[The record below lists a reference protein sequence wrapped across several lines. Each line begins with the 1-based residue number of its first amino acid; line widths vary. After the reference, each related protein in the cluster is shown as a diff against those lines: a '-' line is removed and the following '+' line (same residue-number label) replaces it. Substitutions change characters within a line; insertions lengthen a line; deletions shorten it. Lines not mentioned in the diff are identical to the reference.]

1 MLLSSIPYKLS
12 ECVTRF
18 CNANKLIFIAKGI
31 TVSHVPLNSNSDIQ
45 SNRVL
50 NVETSLGLGLIVSN
64 SIIRNR
70 NKVGSRM

>member
-1 MLLSSIPYKLS
+1 MLLSSIPYKLP

-18 CNANKLIFIAKGI
+18 CNPNKFIFIAKGI
-31 TVSHVPLNSNSDIQ
+31 TVSQIPLDSNSDIQ
-45 SNRVL
+45 SSRAL

-70 NKVGSRM
+70 NKAGSRM